1 MNEFI
6 GQFSDEKIIMLITTV
21 LGMYVTVFVMMAT
34 MMKRKTYRKRA
45 DKEKAYDLLLK
56 GYKQQTL
63 SDNAIFLIYKRMI
76 APRYDYISYVDFLE
90 SFILFVRQNDTDG
103 KLTKAIT
110 EIINPILEKEKAE
123 KPYSNVKER
132 ERRILLAIEKSLN
145 KGETTSLKNNLD
157 DLSGVIENNQK
168 ALDRARKTNKWT
180 VPISIIGVLLT
191 LFIWLYGSSL
201 SNKDVERISNQIYS
215 SIKDSMHI
223 TSSDSVI
230 IISKQNNSIKD
241 NREH

>member
-1 MNEFI
+1 MDKLLLHF
-6 GQFSDEKIIMLITTV
+6 GDEKVFMLLTTA
-21 LGMYVTVFVMMAT
+21 LAMYVSMFVMMLT
-34 MMKRKTYRKRA
+34 LRKRKSYRKRT
-45 DKEKAYDLLLK
+45 DTERAYELLLK
-56 GYKQQTL
+56 GNEQQTL
-63 SDNAIFLIYKRMI
+63 TDNAIVLVYKRMI
-76 APRYDYISYVDFLE
+76 AQNYEYVSYIDFLE
-90 SFILFVRQNDTDG
+90 SFLLYVREKDEDG
-103 KLTKAIT
+103 KLTN
-110 EIINPILEKEKAE
+110 EISNIIGPILEKEKAE
-123 KPYSNVKER
+123 KPYSNVRER
-132 ERRILLAIEKSLN
+132 ERRILLAIENSLN
-145 KGETTSLKNNLD
+145 KGETISLKNNLN

>member
-1 MNEFI
+1 MDKLLLYF
-6 GQFSDEKIIMLITTV
+6 GDEKVFMLLTTA
-21 LGMYVTVFVMMAT
+21 LAMYVSMFVMMLT
-34 MMKRKTYRKRA
+34 LRKRKSYRKRT
-45 DKEKAYDLLLK
+45 DTERAYELLLK
-56 GYKQQTL
+56 GNKQQTL
-63 SDNAIFLIYKRMI
+63 TDNAIVLVYKRMI
-76 APRYDYISYVDFLE
+76 AQNYEYVSYIDFLE
-90 SFILFVRQNDTDG
+90 SFLLYVREKDEDG
-103 KLTKAIT
+103 KLTH
-110 EIINPILEKEKAE
+110 EIYNIIGPILEKEKAE
-123 KPYSNVKER
+123 KPYSNVRER
-132 ERRILLAIEKSLN
+132 ERRILLAIENSLN
-145 KGETTSLKNNLD
+145 KGETTSLKNNLN

-168 ALDRARKTNKWT
+168 ALDRARKTNKCT